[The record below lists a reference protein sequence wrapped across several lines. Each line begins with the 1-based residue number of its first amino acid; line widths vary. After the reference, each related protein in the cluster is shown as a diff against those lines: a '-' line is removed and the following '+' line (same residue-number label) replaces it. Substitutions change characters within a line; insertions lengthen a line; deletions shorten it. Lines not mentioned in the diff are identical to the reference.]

1 MTKTGRYDTI
11 YTIQKEEENSMK
23 CPYCEQ
29 EIPDGSVECP
39 VCKKNLMETQSET
52 VQSEETTG
60 EAGQSSQT
68 DGSSAGEPAALAVA
82 EKKSGKAWVAGA
94 AVAAAAVVGGV
105 AFWQMNKPD
114 PKDIVID
121 AFKGVVAEGQTNPM
135 EEIFGWKA
143 LGEKLYSDSYQ
154 VNMNLT
160 LRELLESTELQG
172 TGVMMNV
179 REDRE
184 SKAVDMDMGFQYGDI
199 PMFTAK
205 VYLDDS
211 EMAVAL
217 PPDMTNKVFTLN
229 LAEDLNTQI
238 ASSPYLGKTLADMG
252 MDLQGY
258 ADYMK
263 KANEL
268 SHSETPMFDLE
279 ALWDRYKTG
288 SKAVDN
294 LKAAMTVEK
303 GEKKS
308 CTVGDAEVE
317 CDGYDVVLSNAAL
330 VQFFTETK
338 DFFLADETLKKDV
351 LTYLE
356 LVYDLNAS
364 LYSSEEMA
372 QIYGL
377 DSGDMTPE
385 QQQTELWTSADEAV
399 EALLSQLK
407 GAMGDINLAVYVT
420 DDGKL
425 ASFDYSTELS
435 LAEQTAEAADTMK
448 LHGTVNF
455 RGGYSQTANIE
466 ANLTVEDPSGE
477 TVTVDMAKMGEY
489 EKDKLYQAQLALQ
502 VEAAG
507 EKMFFSLSGDYDI
520 PTANY
525 TIDAYAE
532 ENETEIGS
540 IRIGGMMEDLVPGES
555 FNAVIDSLSVIA
567 GPLDE
572 GIDLVQLSGN
582 YGIKPLEEAVA
593 KPEGESFDILAATEE
608 EWNAVIMELYMGLS
622 SILSSTGLS

>member
-1 MTKTGRYDTI
+1 MLEYIPSKT
-11 YTIQKEEENSMK
+11 EEENSMK
-23 CPYCEQ
+23 CPYCNQ
-29 EIPDGSVECP
+29 EIPDGSAECP
-39 VCKKNLMETQSET
+39 VCKKNLMETP
-52 VQSEETTG
+52 V
-60 EAGQSSQT
+60 EAGQSSQA
-68 DGSSAGEPAALAVA
+68 DGSQAGEPAALAVA
-82 EKKSGKAWVAGA
+82 EKKSGKAWIAGA
-94 AVAAAAVVGGV
+94 AVAAVAVIGGV
-105 AFWQMNKPD
+105 AFWQMNKQD
-114 PKDIVID
+114 PKDVVIE
-121 AFKGVVAEGQTNPM
+121 AFKGVMAEGQTDPM

-143 LGEKLYSDSYQ
+143 LGKKLYSDSYQ

-160 LRELLESTELQG
+160 LGELLGSAEMQG
-172 TGVMMNV
+172 TGFTINA

-184 SKAVDMDMGFQYGDI
+184 SRTMDMDMGFQYGDI
-199 PMFTAK
+199 PMFNAK

-229 LAEDLNTQI
+229 LAEDLDTQI
-238 ASSPYLGKTLADMG
+238 ANSPYLGKNLADMG

-263 KANEL
+263 RANEL
-268 SHSETPMFDLE
+268 SHSETPMFDIE

-303 GEKKS
+303 GESKS

-338 DFFLADETLKKDV
+338 DFFLADETLKKDMI
-351 LTYLE
+351 TYLE

-372 QIYGL
+372 QLYGL
-377 DSGDMTPE
+377 DSADMTPE

-399 EALLSQLK
+399 ETLLSQLE
-407 GAMGDINLAVYVT
+407 GAMGDVTLAVYVT

-435 LAEQTAEAADTMK
+435 MAGQIAEAETAAAEESAAAAETADTMK

-466 ANLTVEDPSGE
+466 ASLTAEDPSGE
-477 TVTVDMAKMGEY
+477 TFTVDVAKIGEY
-489 EKDKLYQAQLALQ
+489 EKDKSYQAQLAVQ

-507 EKMFFSLSGDYDI
+507 EKMLFSLGGEYDI

-540 IRIGGMMEDLVPGES
+540 ILISGIVEDLVPGES
-555 FNAVIDSLSVIA
+555 FNAVVDSLSVIA

-572 GIDLVQLSGN
+572 GITLAELSGS
-582 YGIKPLEEAVA
+582 YGIKPLEEAVS
-593 KPEGESFDILAATEE
+593 KPEGEAFDILAATEE

>member
-1 MTKTGRYDTI
+1 
-11 YTIQKEEENSMK
+11 MK

-39 VCKKNLMETQSET
+39 VCKKNLI
-52 VQSEETTG
+52 
-60 EAGQSSQT
+60 EAQN
-68 DGSSAGEPAALAVA
+68 EPAQLAVA
-82 EKKSGKAWVAGA
+82 EKKSGKAWIAGA
-94 AVAAAAVVGGV
+94 AVAVIAVAGGA
-105 AFWQMNKPD
+105 AFWQMNKQD
-114 PKDIVID
+114 PKDVVID

-143 LGEKLYSDSYQ
+143 LGEKLYSSSYQ
-154 VNMNLT
+154 VDMALT
-160 LRELLESTELQG
+160 LGEVLESTDLQG
-172 TGVMMNV
+172 TGFMMSA

-184 SKAVDMDMGFQYGDI
+184 SRAVDMDMGFQYGDI
-199 PMFTAK
+199 PMFNAK

-211 EMAVAL
+211 EMAIAL

-229 LAEDLNTQI
+229 LEEDLNTQI
-238 ASSPYLGKTLADMG
+238 ANSPYLGKSLNEMG
-252 MDLQGY
+252 LELQGY
-258 ADYMK
+258 VDYMK

-268 SHSETPMFDLE
+268 SHAEEPLFDLG
-279 ALWDRYKTG
+279 ALWDRYETG

-308 CTVGDAEVE
+308 CTVGESEVE
-317 CDGYDVVLSNAAL
+317 CDGYEVVLSNAAL

-356 LVYDLNAS
+356 LVYDLNSS
-364 LYSSEEMA
+364 LYGSEEMA
-372 QIYGL
+372 QLYGL
-377 DSGDMTPE
+377 DHAGMTPE
-385 QQQTELWTSADEAV
+385 QQQTELWTSADETV

-407 GAMGDINLAVYVT
+407 GAMGDITLAVYVT

-435 LAEQTAEAADTMK
+435 PAEQTAEEETGAAEEETGAAESADTLK
-448 LHGTVNF
+448 LYGTVNF

-466 ANLTVEDPSGE
+466 ASLNVEDASGE
-477 TVTVDMAKMGEY
+477 TMTVDIAKMGEY

-502 VEAAG
+502 VETAD
-507 EKMFFSLSGDYDI
+507 EKMLFSLSGEYDI

-532 ENETEIGS
+532 ENDTEVGS
-540 IRIGGMMEDLVPGES
+540 IRIDGMMENLVPGES
-555 FNAVIDSLSVIA
+555 FNAVVDSLSIIV

-572 GIDLVQLSGN
+572 GITLAELSGN
-582 YGIKPLEEAVA
+582 YGIKPLEGAVS
-593 KPEGESFDILAATEE
+593 KPEGEAFDILAATEE
-608 EWNAVIMELYMGLS
+608 EWSAVIMELYMGLS
-622 SILSSTGLS
+622 SILSSIGLS

>member
-1 MTKTGRYDTI
+1 
-11 YTIQKEEENSMK
+11 MK
-23 CPYCEQ
+23 CPYCDQ
-29 EIPDGSVECP
+29 EIPDGSAECP

-52 VQSEETTG
+52 LQSEEAPV
-60 EAGQSSQT
+60 EAGQSSQA
-68 DGSSAGEPAALAVA
+68 DGSSAEEPAALAVA
-82 EKKSGKAWVAGA
+82 EKKSGKAWIAGA
-94 AVAAAAVVGGV
+94 AVAAVAVIGGV
-105 AFWQMNKPD
+105 AFWQMNKQD
-114 PKDIVID
+114 PKDVVIE
-121 AFKGVVAEGQTNPM
+121 AFKGVMAEGQTDPM

-143 LGEKLYSDSYQ
+143 LGKKLYSDSYQ
-154 VNMNLT
+154 VNMDLT
-160 LRELLESTELQG
+160 LGELLGSTEMQG
-172 TGVMMNV
+172 TGFTIDA

-184 SKAVDMDMGFQYGDI
+184 SRAMDMDLGFQYGEI
-199 PMFTAK
+199 PMFNAK

-229 LAEDLNTQI
+229 LEEDLNTQI
-238 ASSPYLGKTLADMG
+238 ANSPYLGKTLADMG

-268 SHSETPMFDLE
+268 SHSETPMFDFK
-279 ALWDRYKTG
+279 ALWDRYETG

-303 GEKKS
+303 GESKS

-338 DFFLADETLKKDV
+338 DFFLADETLKKDMI
-351 LTYLE
+351 TYLE
-356 LVYDLNAS
+356 LIYDLNAS

-372 QIYGL
+372 QLYGM
-377 DSGDMTPE
+377 DSADMSPE

-399 EALLSQLK
+399 ETLLSQLE
-407 GAMGDINLAVYVT
+407 GAMGDVTLAVYVT

-435 LAEQTAEAADTMK
+435 LAEQTAESETAAAESADSMK
-448 LHGTVNF
+448 LYGTVNF

-466 ANLTVEDPSGE
+466 ANLTAEDPSGE
-477 TVTVDMAKMGEY
+477 TVVIDMAKIGEY

-502 VEAAG
+502 VEAADEKILLSLRG
-507 EKMFFSLSGDYDI
+507 EYDI

-532 ENETEIGS
+532 ENDAEIGS
-540 IRIGGMMEDLVPGES
+540 ILISGIVEDLVPGES
-555 FNAVIDSLSVIA
+555 FNAVVDSLSVIA
-567 GPLDE
+567 GSLEE
-572 GIDLVQLSGN
+572 GVTLAELSGS
-582 YGIKPLEEAVA
+582 YGIKPLEEAVS
-593 KPEGESFDILAATEE
+593 KPEGESFDILAATED
-608 EWNAVIMELYMGLS
+608 EWNAVIMELYMGLA
-622 SILSSTGLS
+622 SILSSSTGLS